1 MLQKHHFRWD
11 QVTGFGIGLRR
22 VGVMNSQS
30 QVPRSTEERPFAAI
44 ILAAGQGTRMNS
56 DLPKVIHAV
65 CARPMVYWVVRAARE
80 AGASRIILIVGHG
93 ADHVREA
100 FAGDDA
106 DIEYAIQ
113 EPQLGTGHAITC
125 AESLLKDFEGD
136 VVILGGDGPLIRAET
151 IRIMHIHHCE
161 TSAAATLATSII
173 DDPTGYG
180 RILRDPE
187 GRFEAIIEHKNATD
201 AQRAIHEVYPS
212 YACFDPILLFDLLRQ
227 LEPDSVSGE
236 YYLTEIPGM
245 LKARGQCVELVDS
258 VPPEDVLSINTPEQ
272 LAQVEAILSNRL
284 QAAEVEST

>member
-1 MLQKHHFRWD
+1 
-11 QVTGFGIGLRR
+11 
-22 VGVMNSQS
+22 MNSQS
-30 QVPRSTEERPFAAI
+30 QVPRSTEDRPLTAI

-212 YACFDPILLFDLLRQ
+212 YACFDAILLFDLLRQ

-245 LKARGQCVELVDS
+245 LKARGQCVELVDA

>member
-1 MLQKHHFRWD
+1 
-11 QVTGFGIGLRR
+11 
-22 VGVMNSQS
+22 
-30 QVPRSTEERPFAAI
+30 
-44 ILAAGQGTRMNS
+44 MNS

-65 CARPMVYWVVRAARE
+65 CDRPMVYWVVLAARK

-93 ADHVREA
+93 AEHVRKA

-113 EPQLGTGHAITC
+113 EPQLGTGHATAC
-125 AESLLKDFEGD
+125 AEPLLKDFEGD

-151 IRIMHIHHCE
+151 IRIMHTRHCE

-180 RILRDPE
+180 RILRDSE

-201 AQRAIHEVYPS
+201 AQRAIHEIYPS
-212 YACFDPILLFDLLRQ
+212 YACFKAELLFGLLRQ

-245 LKARGQCVELVDS
+245 LRARGQCVELVDA

-272 LAQVEAILSNRL
+272 LAQVEAILSSRL

>member
-1 MLQKHHFRWD
+1 
-11 QVTGFGIGLRR
+11 
-22 VGVMNSQS
+22 
-30 QVPRSTEERPFAAI
+30 
-44 ILAAGQGTRMNS
+44 MNS

-65 CARPMVYWVVRAARE
+65 CDRPMVYWVVKAARE

-93 ADHVREA
+93 AEHVKEA

-113 EPQLGTGHAITC
+113 EPQLGTGHATTC
-125 AESLLKDFEGD
+125 AEPLLRDFEGD

-151 IRIMHIHHCE
+151 IRIMHTRHVE
-161 TSAAATLATSII
+161 TSAPATLATSVIE
-173 DDPTGYG
+173 DPTGYG
-180 RILRDPE
+180 RILRDSE

-201 AQRAIHEVYPS
+201 TQRAIHEVYPS
-212 YACFDPILLFDLLRQ
+212 YACFDAGLLFELLGQ

-245 LKARGQCVELVDS
+245 LRERGLNVELVDA